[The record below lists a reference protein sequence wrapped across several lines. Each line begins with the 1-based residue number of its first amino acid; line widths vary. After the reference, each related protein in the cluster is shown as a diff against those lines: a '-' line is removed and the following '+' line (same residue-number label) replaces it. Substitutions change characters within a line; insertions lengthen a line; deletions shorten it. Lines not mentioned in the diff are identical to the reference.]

1 MEMFIISKL
10 EDLFSK
16 PVSAATPSQANDFF
30 LWSLKSTEVL
40 LYKADISLLLDLI
53 FLQTLSKFYFTSC
66 SVILYFT

>member
-30 LWSLKSTEVL
+30 L
-40 LYKADISLLLDLI
+40 
-53 FLQTLSKFYFTSC
+53 
-66 SVILYFT
+66 